1 MGVSVRVFLVDDQ
14 GKLVRFPYAR
24 YERLWHYDP
33 VESLHESSA
42 RFARFAVAYV
52 QLVERKPHR
61 LLQVD
66 YSRIELDDEGRFDQE
81 AIQRS
86 LRVAAASMEPLCLDP
101 AGEERGNVIRSEH
114 RFHRAAYKGEFNW
127 EPSMKQREELHRLAF
142 L

>member
-24 YERLWHYDP
+24 FERLWHYDP
-33 VESLHESSA
+33 VESIHESSS

-52 QLVERKPHR
+52 ELVERKPHR

-86 LRVAAASMEPLCLDP
+86 LVVAAASVESLLYSVR
-101 AGEERGNVIRSEH
+101 EKQGNIIRAEY
-114 RFHRAAYKGEFNW
+114 RFHRARYRSEFNW
-127 EPSMKQREELHRLAF
+127 EPSMKQREEIHRLAF